1 MREIHATRTQSVPID
16 QAGFDLLL
24 ISHGNWL
31 KNHLLISVIILSSIP
46 SRVSMFCLRV
56 IISSLWTSIVLW
68 SFTSWSSCSFTYKQ
82 KEKRGNCVETRWF
95 FRSWMSSCLE
105 QLVERISD
113 IAFSITTS
121 RWKSHKISRAI
132 IHSRCNACEL
142 LMEWK
147 THFLSCKKGIPN
159 HGRKNSL
166 LRASYPLLGFPYCWG
181 EKLWPAKSGPT
192 QVPPCGHSHRQYQSK
207 VTHRVH
213 IFCRKKACVFVLRI
227 TAGGGLKE
235 LQKALDIGQ
244 VKRCL
249 FQQYFEGQC
258 KFSWKPSATDMQ
270 VIIGYFD
277 LSSQHLP
284 TWWLTLFSNFSSS
297 APSFDISLTV
307 PSLGAAGFVGIRRG
321 GIWK

>member
-1 MREIHATRTQSVPID
+1 MREIHATRTQSVSID

-31 KNHLLISVIILSSIP
+31 KNHLLISLIILSSIP

-82 KEKRGNCVETRWF
+82 KKREEIVSKPDDSLDHEF
-95 FRSWMSSCLE
+95 ELCLE

-132 IHSRCNACEL
+132 IHSKCNACEL

-207 VTHRVH
+207 VTHR
-213 IFCRKKACVFVLRI
+213 A
-227 TAGGGLKE
+227 
-235 LQKALDIGQ
+235 
-244 VKRCL
+244 
-249 FQQYFEGQC
+249 YFAE
-258 KFSWKPSATDMQ
+258 K
-270 VIIGYFD
+270 
-277 LSSQHLP
+277 
-284 TWWLTLFSNFSSS
+284 
-297 APSFDISLTV
+297 
-307 PSLGAAGFVGIRRG
+307 
-321 GIWK
+321 